1 MFGSQGGESAGPVAN
16 GSGAT
21 DGSTARGPFS
31 SPVNEMM
38 SHAFGQPLD
47 GISVS
52 TGRDHET
59 QLMGASAFTKGQHI
73 GLSSRIKQD
82 PSDPHSMEVIAH
94 EVAHALAPTKKPTS
108 LLDRRGDAGEQTA
121 YGAGQVFRHFVDGGM
136 RGQIPRL
143 QPAHGGTALIHRHQ
157 IEGPWNINDPAHET
171 MTEESLRR
179 AGLIDKND
187 TYRSGSAWDYTR
199 GAMWNDDPEGM
210 LFKSNHRPVPLP
222 VDSDYIPDLDS
233 PYSTGAEWYLRF
245 KNYEQQ
251 AEKKD
256 PSQTAFGVGDPL
268 LARSHFGDMSA
279 LHGMA
284 GQEGE
289 KAEDT
294 KARMMMWAEFT
305 SKVAMGQIPADA
317 KIGDINIPGFEMF
330 SKDKKQQ
337 GRSVAEFF
345 GCGPGGGDVKK
356 RAQGSLLHMIQ
367 DSYAGGHTDRE
378 MVNGQRGAI
387 KGFHAYPR
395 QDHDKHGDD
404 DAFIDDNDAKDPAK
418 RIKNIKGGEEAVE
431 DGAAILKLLNKKDA
445 NWDEI
450 QKHLDQKTFALQPGS
465 EKKAAD
471 AGEEYKKEPQAEKGF
486 LDKTWDWFKD
496 TAIDTGLGIGNGI
509 LDAKDWLRDTGSNAW
524 DDGFGRAKDW
534 VSQTGSDTWSGI
546 KNGFGRAKDW
556 VSQTGS
562 DAWDGIKNG
571 FGRAKDWV
579 SQTGS
584 DTWSGIKNGFGHAKD
599 WVSQTGSDAWGG
611 IKKGFG
617 SASNWLGDTFGGVGE
632 AASEG
637 RLLDYLGSKGKD
649 GLGGIKNGL
658 GDAKDFLKEK
668 GGEAWGGIKN
678 GLGDA
683 KDFLKEKGGEAWGG
697 IKNGLGDAKDFL
709 KEKGGEAWGGIKSG
723 LQSGKKML
731 SDTSSNAWDGAK
743 SVWQRAKSIF

>member
-1 MFGSQGGESAGPVAN
+1 
-16 GSGAT
+16 
-21 DGSTARGPFS
+21 
-31 SPVNEMM
+31 
-38 SHAFGQPLD
+38 
-47 GISVS
+47 
-52 TGRDHET
+52 
-59 QLMGASAFTKGQHI
+59 
-73 GLSSRIKQD
+73 
-82 PSDPHSMEVIAH
+82 
-94 EVAHALAPTKKPTS
+94 
-108 LLDRRGDAGEQTA
+108 
-121 YGAGQVFRHFVDGGM
+121 
-136 RGQIPRL
+136 
-143 QPAHGGTALIHRHQ
+143 
-157 IEGPWNINDPAHET
+157 

-179 AGLIDKND
+179 ADLIDKND

-210 LFKSNHRPVPLP
+210 LFRSNHRPIPLP
-222 VDSDYIPDLDS
+222 VDSDYIPDLYS
-233 PYSTGAEWYLRF
+233 PYSTGAEWSLRF
-245 KNYEQQ
+245 KKYEQQ

-305 SKVAMGQIPADA
+305 SKVAMDQIPADA
-317 KIGDINIPGFEMF
+317 KIGDIDIPGFEMF

-345 GCGPGGGDVKK
+345 GCGADGGDVKK

-378 MVNGQRGAI
+378 MVNGQQGAI

-404 DAFIDDNDAKDPAK
+404 DAFIDDSDAKDPAK

-471 AGEEYKKEPQAEKGF
+471 AGEEYKKEPPAEKGF
-486 LDKTWDWFKD
+486 FDKTWDWFKD
-496 TAIDTGLGIGNGI
+496 TATDTGLGIGNGI
-509 LDAKDWLRDTGSNAW
+509 LDAKDWLGDTGSDAW
-524 DDGFGRAKDW
+524 D
-534 VSQTGSDTWSGI
+534 GI
-546 KNGFGRAKDW
+546 TNGFGRAKDW
-556 VSQTGS
+556 GS
-562 DAWDGIKNG
+562 K
-571 FGRAKDWV
+571 
-579 SQTGS
+579 TGS

-599 WVSQTGSDAWGG
+599 WGSETGSDAWGG

-617 SASNWLGDTFGGVGE
+617 SASNWLGDTIGGVGE

-637 RLLDYLGSKGKD
+637 RLLGYLGSKGKE
-649 GLGGIKNGL
+649 GLGGIKNGF

-683 KDFLKEKGGEAWGG
+683 KNFLKEKGGEAWGG

-731 SDTSSNAWDGAK
+731 SDTGSNAWDGAK